1 MGILHYTV
9 GILTDMYFVVK
20 VMFDGEFHQAVVL
33 AESRSALL
41 GQYEFELSTA
51 KVGIF
56 IFGAIASALGY
67 SLYKQFRNS
76 TLIKGIIDDMERRG
90 STKKWL

>member
-33 AESRSALL
+33 AESRNALL
-41 GQYEFELSTA
+41 GQYEF
-51 KVGIF
+51 
-56 IFGAIASALGY
+56 
-67 SLYKQFRNS
+67 
-76 TLIKGIIDDMERRG
+76 
-90 STKKWL
+90 